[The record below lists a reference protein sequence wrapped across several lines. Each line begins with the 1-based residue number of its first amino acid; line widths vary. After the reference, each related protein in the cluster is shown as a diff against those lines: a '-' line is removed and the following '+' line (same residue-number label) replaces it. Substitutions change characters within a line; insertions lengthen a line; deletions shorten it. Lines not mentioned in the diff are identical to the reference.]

1 MGVAGELSLCF
12 PGDQCF
18 SAGAAKVPLT
28 IVPWDN
34 SLCGIVPSIT
44 GCLTSLDSMN

>member
-18 SAGAAKVPLT
+18 SAGVGKVPLT

-34 SLCGIVPSIT
+34 SLCGVVPSIT
-44 GCLTSLDSMN
+44 GCLASLDSMN